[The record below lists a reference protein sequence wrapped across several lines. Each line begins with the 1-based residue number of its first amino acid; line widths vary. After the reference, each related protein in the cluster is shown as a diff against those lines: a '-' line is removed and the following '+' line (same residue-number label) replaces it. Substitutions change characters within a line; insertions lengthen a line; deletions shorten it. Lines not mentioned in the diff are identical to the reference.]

1 MESVLSEI
9 LNDSQREAVTSTEGV
24 IRVIAGAGSGKTRA
38 LAYRFAWLVSELGIS
53 AGNIMCATFTNKA
66 AQEMKT
72 RIRRLVGDNDTAY
85 INTFHGFCVTVLNE
99 EGHLINYPKSIMVL
113 DNSDIN
119 SMLDIIYEERHLTA
133 RDMTYKNARDM
144 IEILKTIERPDYYLD
159 LADMSTEMLREKY
172 MKAAGAKNIIFYGYL
187 YQQKKCFGL
196 DYNDLIIL
204 TLYIFEKYEEA
215 RLKWQKRLEYIMV
228 DEFQD
233 IDPLQYRLLCVL
245 CGYHGNLFVVGDPDQ
260 TIYTWRGA
268 DIRFLLDLDKEFPS
282 VKTIMMNNNYRS
294 SPQILEAANTL
305 ISNNKNRIKKD
316 LVPNRPTGKKV
327 LYHHAVSA
335 AAEAEWICAEINRLI
350 DEGTDASNICLLFR
364 NRSLTRTVETV
375 FMNRKLPY
383 HIYSGVQFFDRAE
396 IKDALS
402 YLRMLAFRDDLSFV
416 RTVNRPKRNLGK
428 SRMEFLYECVE
439 KEGGTLYSCLARHL
453 DDEKI
458 KGTKAAAF
466 ISLVEEYSSIADSMS
481 ISDLFSAVMEKS
493 GLERTL
499 RTEGDQ
505 EKLDNLAELKQLIA
519 DYETSCGE
527 ELDLVTFLER
537 VAMFTN
543 TDGPEV
549 KGKVKLMTIH
559 AAKGLEFAYIFICGL
574 NENILPS
581 GKTRTLEAMEEER
594 RLCFVAFTRAEK
606 GLFLSDCEGSTAGYG
621 FQYPSRFVLE
631 LGHDVLEYDEPVD
644 ESLVAGAAVSITF
657 TDSRLSQNFP
667 ANELPVGTRVFH
679 PVFGDGTVLGT
690 NADTGKVRIKFD
702 GITTQ
707 RTLSREKLNEI
718 K

>member
-1 MESVLSEI
+1 MESVWTEI
-9 LNDSQREAVTSTEGV
+9 LNESQLEAVTSTEGV

-38 LAYRFAWLVSELGIS
+38 LAYRFAYLVSELGIS

-72 RIRRLVGDNDTAY
+72 RIRSLVGDNDTAY
-85 INTFHGFCVTVLNE
+85 INTFHGFCVSVLNE

-113 DNSDIN
+113 DNGDIN

-144 IEILKTIERPDYYLD
+144 IEILKCIERPDYYTD

-172 MKAAGAKNIIFYGYL
+172 MHSTEIKDIIFYGYL

-204 TLYIFEKYEEA
+204 TLYIFDKNEEA

-233 IDPLQYRLLCVL
+233 IDPLQYRLLEVL

-268 DIRFLLDLDKEFPS
+268 NIRFLLDLDRQFPGT
-282 VKTIMMNNNYRS
+282 KTIMMNDNYRS
-294 SPQILEAANTL
+294 TPQILDAANKL
-305 ISNNKNRIKKD
+305 IANNKNRIKKD
-316 LVPNRPTGKKV
+316 LVSHRPDGKKV

-335 AAEAEWICAEINRLI
+335 NAEAEWICSSVNTLI
-350 DEGTDASNICLLFR
+350 DAGTDPGDICILFR
-364 NRSLTRTVETV
+364 NRSLTRTPETV

-396 IKDALS
+396 IKDALC
-402 YLRMLAFRDDLSFV
+402 YLRMLAFKDDLSFV
-416 RTVNRPKRNLGK
+416 RTINRPRRNFGK
-428 SRMEFLYECVE
+428 SRMEYLYECVE
-439 KEGGTLYSCLARHL
+439 KEGGTLYSCLTRHM

-466 ISLVEEYSSIADSMS
+466 ISLVEEYSAISDSMS

-493 GLERTL
+493 GLERLL

-519 DYETSCGE
+519 DYEISCGE

-537 VAMFTN
+537 VALFTN
-543 TDGPEV
+543 LDGPEMKGRV
-549 KGKVKLMTIH
+549 KMMTVH
-559 AAKGLEFAYIFICGL
+559 AAKGLEFPYVFILGL

-581 GKTRTLEAMEEER
+581 GKTRTAEAMEEER

-621 FQYPSRFVLE
+621 FQYPSRFILE
-631 LGHDVLEYDEPVD
+631 LGPDVIEYDEPVD
-644 ESLVAGAAVSITF
+644 DSLVAGAAVSINYS
-657 TDSRLSQNFP
+657 DSRLSQNIP
-667 ANELPVGTRVFH
+667 AEALPAGTKVFH
-679 PVFGDGTVLGT
+679 AVFGNGTVLGT
-690 NADTGKVRIKFD
+690 DTETGKISVRFD
-702 GITTQ
+702 GISTP
-707 RTLSREKLNEI
+707 RTLARDKI
-718 K
+718 TVTK